1 MMLLDLDT
9 WGDELIIQIAKLH
22 PGMIHVED
30 NFGIIPFDLT
40 QPKSNLEKAF
50 IELDPLANNFG
61 KARKIDIEENNQKG
75 KQPIQEI
82 RRRKVP
88 DEGKII
94 TVNQSLPV
102 FQPKQNSLP
111 KYAAYGGLIGAGIGA
126 GGMLIGIGIGCAI
139 AGSLVFP
146 PLGLALVVIGA
157 CAALGLATGATYS
170 KKDVITNKLAT
181 VFHKGTADNKTFIME
196 QDTHLKNA

>member
-1 MMLLDLDT
+1 MLLDLDT

-30 NFGIIPFDLT
+30 NFSIIPFDLT

-61 KARKIDIEENNQKG
+61 KTRKIDIEENNQNNKKG
-75 KQPIQEI
+75 
-82 RRRKVP
+82 RKGP
-88 DEGKII
+88 DEGKLI

-111 KYAAYGGLIGAGIGA
+111 KYAAYGGLIGAGLGA
-126 GGMLIGIGIGCAI
+126 GGMLIAIGIGCAI

-157 CAALGLATGATYS
+157 CAALGLTTGATYS
-170 KKDVITNKLAT
+170 KKDVIANKLAT

-196 QDTHLKNA
+196 PDTHLKNA